1 MKKTA
6 VIVLVFGV
14 ITVWLTGCAK
24 KTDPF
29 PIQKEFTA
37 TVKCGEEMYTVT
49 HNGTEITTVS
59 YHSPEQLQGLTY
71 SYCGDELTIKYGTL
85 HYKPSA
91 PLPENNISILHKVLS
106 SINEQT
112 EQYGDQRMLQVLN
125 RDKDQPM
132 EVILPD
138 VRKDISNFVRKA
150 DQFDDITMLGFSW
163 KSSEK

>member
-6 VIVLVFGV
+6 AIVLLFSV
-14 ITVWLTGCAK
+14 ITVWLTGCTK

-29 PIQKEFTA
+29 PIQKDFTA
-37 TVKCGEEMYTVT
+37 TVKCEEEMYTVT

-59 YHSPEQLQGLTY
+59 YCSPKQLQGLTY
-71 SYCGDELTIKYGTL
+71 SYCGDELTVKYGTL

-112 EQYGDQRMLQVLN
+112 EQSIKSTNENQTVYAVRSYEITCLT
-125 RDKDQPM
+125 KDGKIQKIHTKNPS
-132 EVILPD
+132 
-138 VRKDISNFVRKA
+138 KTYTF
-150 DQFDDITMLGFSW
+150 
-163 KSSEK
+163 SEKEKN